1 MSEGN
6 EAQNEASNGT
16 NMIELG
22 IQAVVKDAV
31 DAKFNDW
38 VQSGFDPSAIN
49 NKLSD
54 EQIEQ
59 VKEAV
64 FEDVMDNIDIDEI
77 VSNITDGDTDWV
89 WEVVRSKFG
98 NGHIDLSDY
107 IDSDDILYNMS
118 SYDIWQKV
126 EDHIDYDDIA
136 YNLDV
141 DDKVVSALQDYANGG
156 GCEEV
161 GRIAWRGLEHCANQ
175 SNNKFVLLSREGYD
189 RIMEVVNMIKPLPPQ
204 PPTNRDVVDGLVAN
218 MDVAELQAMIAV
230 SVADKAKREAEAQ
243 TTEGGSDGDSN
254 NN

>member
-1 MSEGN
+1 
-6 EAQNEASNGT
+6 
-16 NMIELG
+16 
-22 IQAVVKDAV
+22 
-31 DAKFNDW
+31 AKFNDW

-49 NKLSD
+49 PKLSD

-59 VKEAV
+59 VKEAI
-64 FEDVMDNIDIDEI
+64 MDDILDDLDIDAI

-89 WEVVRSKFG
+89 WEVVQNKFS

-107 IDSDDILYNMS
+107 IDADDMLYHMS
-118 SYDIWQKV
+118 SYDLWEKV
-126 EDHIDYDDIA
+126 SDHIDYDDIA

-175 SNNKFVLLSREGYD
+175 SDNKYVILTREDYD

-230 SVADKAKREAEAQ
+230 SVADKAKRDAEAQ
-243 TTEGGSDGDSN
+243 TTEGGSDGNSDN
-254 NN
+254 N

>member
-38 VQSGFDPSAIN
+38 MQSGFDPSAIN
-49 NKLSD
+49 PKLSD

-59 VKEAV
+59 VKEAIMD
-64 FEDVMDNIDIDEI
+64 DVMDDIDIDNI
-77 VSNITDGDTDWV
+77 VEQITDGDTSWV
-89 WEVVRSKFG
+89 WDVVERKFS
-98 NGHIDLSDY
+98 NGYIDLADY
-107 IDSDDILYNMS
+107 VDADDILNNMS
-118 SYDIWQKV
+118 SYDIWSKV

-136 YNLDV
+136 YHLDV
-141 DDKVVSALQDYANGG
+141 EDKVVSALQDWANGG

-161 GRIAWRGLEHCANQ
+161 GRIAWRGLEHVANKPD
-175 SNNKFVLLSREGYD
+175 NKYVILTREDYD
-189 RIMEVVNMIKPLPPQ
+189 RIMEVVNMIKPLPPA

-230 SVADKAKREAEAQ
+230 SIADKAKREAETQ